1 MKLSIII
8 PTLNE
13 APVLGATLEKA
24 AASSA
29 EIVVVDGGSTDG
41 TVSLARQYTSN
52 VVISPP
58 GRGIQQDFGARR
70 ATGDVFLF
78 LHADT
83 RVPAGFQ
90 RLITHALQAPHV
102 VFGAFQ
108 LRIVPSSPLLDG
120 IALMANLR
128 SRFLKMPYGD
138 QGLFVRRSMYLHVGG
153 FRHWPLM
160 EDVDFVR
167 RLNRMGAFRLVP
179 RPVETSARR
188 WEQETPVFTTL
199 RNWSLL
205 IRYFLGV
212 SPLALARHYRNPRY

>member
-13 APVLGATLEKA
+13 APVLGPTLEKA

-41 TVSLARQYTSN
+41 TVSIAQQYTAGIF
-52 VVISPP
+52 ISPP
-58 GRGIQQDFGARR
+58 GRGAQQDCGARR

-83 RVPAGFQ
+83 RVPPGFD
-90 RLITHALQAPHV
+90 RLIRHALQVPRV
-102 VFGAFQ
+102 VFGAFR
-108 LRIVPSSPLLDG
+108 LRIVPSSFLLDG

-138 QGLFVRRSMYLHVGG
+138 QGLFVRRSTYIQVGG

-167 RLNRMGAFRLVP
+167 RLNRVGAFRLVR

-188 WEQETPVFTTL
+188 WEQENPVFTTI
-199 RNWSLL
+199 RNWSLM

-212 SPLALARHYRNPRY
+212 SPHALARHYGNPR